1 MSLLSLK
8 KSKPSTKPSKK
19 TVDAFI
25 NDAINYAA
33 GATRINV
40 SQQHLTT
47 TTPSKLSRQTKKETM
62 KRATFTLSHECIE
75 ALTAL
80 SNTSGQSRSALIR
93 QWIKENANTISQPHS

>member
-8 KSKPSTKPSKK
+8 KSKPLTKPSKK

-33 GATRINV
+33 GATRV
-40 SQQHLTT
+40 KASQQHLKPS
-47 TTPSKLSRQTKKETM
+47 TPSTPSRQTQKQTM
-62 KRATFTLSHECIE
+62 KRATFTLSHECVE

-80 SNTSGQSRSALIR
+80 SNATGQSRSALIR
-93 QWIKENANTISQPHS
+93 QWIKENANTTT

>member
-33 GATRINV
+33 GATRIKAA
-40 SQQHLTT
+40 QQHPTT
-47 TTPSKLSRQTKKETM
+47 TTSSKVSRQTQKKTM
-62 KRATFTLSHECIE
+62 KRATFTLSHECVE

-93 QWIKENANTISQPHS
+93 QWIKENANTKARTTS